1 MDVPAR
7 STSENTA
14 PNPLTPAGVV
24 PPVPGMEKTPLVIL
38 LPIGANR
45 RFALK
50 GAKSVAY
57 WRLIRSRLSAPP
69 VAAAWVRPVPGV
81 VNVAPRVFWNTV
93 NGVTGAVPSMTGGP
107 PPSQLISRRPLESGP
122 GLLPLF
128 GLPRAPLKASTV
140 SVIDATLAPLSEK
153 MEAAG
158 AGAAHA
164 THARAVTSRRGPGCP
179 DVIGESSFFRRV
191 KPWRASQ
198 YPREAMNRALAAGA
212 GRVSAAVNVSKQEPI
227 ERRGNESFMFA
238 SPEKPAPGL
247 DAAEAS

>member
-24 PPVPGMEKTPLVIL
+24 PPVPGMEKTPSVIL

-45 RFALK
+45 RFRLK
-50 GAKSVAY
+50 GAKRSAY
-57 WRLIRSRLSAPP
+57 WGLIRLRLNVPP
-69 VAAAWVRPVPGV
+69 ATAAWVRPVPGV

-107 PPSQLISRRPLESGP
+107 PPSQLISRRPLGSGP

-128 GLPRAPLKASTV
+128 GLPRAALKASTV

-153 MEAAG
+153 MVTAG

-179 DVIGESSFFRRV
+179 DVIGVSSFFRRV

-212 GRVSAAVNVSKQEPI
+212 GRVSAAVNVSKQAM
-227 ERRGNESFMFA
+227 RA
-238 SPEKPAPGL
+238 SCLPPLKNRHRVWTPPK
-247 DAAEAS
+247 